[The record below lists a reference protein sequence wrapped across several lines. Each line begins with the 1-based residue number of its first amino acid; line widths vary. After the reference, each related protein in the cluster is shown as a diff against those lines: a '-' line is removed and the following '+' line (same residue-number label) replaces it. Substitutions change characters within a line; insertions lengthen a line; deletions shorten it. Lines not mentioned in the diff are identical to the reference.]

1 MRKGLAAADWKL
13 ARDAMAVG
21 GGRLGGQGRYGR
33 IICTAN
39 PIFRPEAEQ

>member
-1 MRKGLAAADWKL
+1 MRKGLAAADLNL

-21 GGRLGGQGRYGR
+21 DGKLGGQGRCGR